1 MFNLRR
7 LCTALLV
14 LLTLAAVGAFGQLM
28 TYRHILVRPDRPQP
42 DLRIP
47 YGTDPNQSGELWL
60 PKNSTHKNKQGQLPV
75 VLMIHGGCWRAEL
88 PGPELLA
95 FQAGA
100 LRDAGV
106 AVWSISYR
114 RLGNAGGG
122 YPGTFL
128 DIAAGTDKLYE
139 LAGKYSLDL
148 TRVVATG
155 HSAGGHL
162 ALWAA
167 ARSRIDAVSPLRAE
181 KPVPIRAVVGVAPIP
196 DLAYGTSAVAHAC
209 GAATIPQ
216 LVDLKTRGAASA
228 IDGAWRD
235 TSPFALLP
243 FNDRQTLIFGSS
255 DTLVPPDNADSYK
268 SRAATVG
275 EPVAVVVVQGAGHFE
290 LISPWTPAGREV
302 VERIVKEVD

>member
-14 LLTLAAVGAFGQLM
+14 ILALAAVGAFGQLM
-28 TYRHILVRPDRPQP
+28 TYRHVLVRPDRPQP
-42 DLRIP
+42 DLKIP
-47 YGTDPNQSGELWL
+47 YGADPNQIGELWL
-60 PKNSTHKNKQGQLPV
+60 PKDSPFKNKQGKLPV
-75 VLMIHGGCWRAEL
+75 VLMIHGGCWLAEL

-100 LRDAGV
+100 LRDAGL
-106 AVWSISYR
+106 AVWSITYR

-128 DIAAGTDKLYE
+128 DVAAGADKLYA
-139 LAGKYSLDL
+139 LAEKYPLDL

-167 ARSRIDAVSPLRAE
+167 ARRRIDATSPLKAD
-181 KPVPIRAVVGVAPIP
+181 KPLPIEAVVGVAPIP
-196 DLAYGTSAVAHAC
+196 DLAYGAQAVAHAC
-209 GAATIPQ
+209 GAATIPR
-216 LVDLKTRGAASA
+216 LVDLTTRGAATA

-235 TSPFALLP
+235 TSPLALLP
-243 FNDRQTLIFGSS
+243 FNNRQTLIFGSR

-268 SRAATVG
+268 SRAANLG
-275 EPVAVVVVQGAGHFE
+275 EPVAVVNLQGAGHFE

-302 VERIVKEVD
+302 VERIVKEIR